1 MNGQPPS
8 PPPPPAA
15 PVPPIQ
21 PAPVYYP
28 PQRSGMGCFA
38 KGCLTVFILG
48 FLCIA
53 VVGVGGWYFYKKTFN
68 NLTSTAS
75 AEVRAE
81 PPTPAQTKAADES
94 ATRLDEAI
102 ASNKETTIEFTGPEL
117 NYLLSRQSDLS
128 WLRGR
133 SRIEIA
139 DSTMTVALSA
149 PLSSLPWPGLKDR
162 WFNGTLRFSMTYAS
176 GTFQLEII
184 SAQANGNEFPSSFL
198 SAFNSSFNDS
208 MNEEFQKEFRSNN
221 RENKFWNH
229 VKSIS
234 LQGDKLIIT
243 TKPE

>member
-1 MNGQPPS
+1 
-8 PPPPPAA
+8 
-15 PVPPIQ
+15 
-21 PAPVYYP
+21 
-28 PQRSGMGCFA
+28 MGCFA
-38 KGCLTVFILG
+38 KGCLIVFILG

-68 NLTSTAS
+68 NLTSTEP

-81 PPTPAQTKAADES
+81 PPTPAQTKSADES

-102 ASNKETTIEFTGPEL
+102 AKNQESTVEFTGPEL
-117 NYLLSRQSDLS
+117 NYLLSRQSDLE

-149 PLSSLPWPGLKDR
+149 PLSSLPWPGLKGR
-162 WFNGTLRFSMTYAS
+162 WFNGTLRFSMTYTS

-184 SAQANGNEFPSSFL
+184 SAEANGNEFPSSFL
-198 SAFNSSFNDS
+198 SSFNSSFNDS
-208 MNEEFQKEFRSNN
+208 MNEEFQKEFRNNN
-221 RENKFWNH
+221 RENEFWNH